1 MQPFST
7 SFRGE
12 YPPTTSF
19 RGLEPC
25 KTSHN
30 GAALPLVRAF
40 VGLLLVLSVAVDAAA
55 QTAQVSLTCN
65 EIPRETLDAFEARAR
80 AELAV
85 RQTAGRLTLSCDPGT
100 HALLTWTSV
109 DGPTVQRQVAL
120 SAVSSDALLEVFIE
134 VLAGTPAATAP
145 PPETPTSDEASTSE
159 PHDPQTKEPGDVEAG
174 PAPLPDDTVT
184 QVKPPPPPDAA
195 AQASANQPKQTQE
208 TPEDVGPVIVA
219 EPQSVRWSVGAAASS
234 WGSQLALGAE
244 LNAIV
249 PLTGHI
255 ALTTNAGLMQGAFG
269 TEGFTTRNYG
279 AAAGVRS
286 KLFGALSATL
296 ALGGGATQVQA
307 PANYFLT
314 RGQDAALCNVDV
326 GDNGGLC
333 GFLGGLAELSY
344 SIGSG
349 SWRPEIAAQL
359 AWARSISARADTE
372 ESGATRTVE
381 VPSLRPGVVLRLVL
395 VPDSRGREQ

>member
-1 MQPFST
+1 M
-7 SFRGE
+7 
-12 YPPTTSF
+12 
-19 RGLEPC
+19 
-25 KTSHN
+25 
-30 GAALPLVRAF
+30 
-40 VGLLLVLSVAVDAAA
+40 LSIAVDAAA
-55 QTAQVSLTCN
+55 QTAQVSLACD

-100 HALLTWTSV
+100 HVLLTWASV
-109 DGPTVQRQVAL
+109 DGPAVQREIAL
-120 SAVSSDALLEVFIE
+120 SSVSSDALLEVFIE

-145 PPETPTSDEASTSE
+145 PPETPTSDEASATE
-159 PHDPQTKEPGDVEAG
+159 PHDPQTKEPDEGEAT
-174 PAPLPDDTVT
+174 PAPLPDDAVT
-184 QVKPPPPPDAA
+184 QAKPPPSPDATV
-195 AQASANQPKQTQE
+195 QASAKQAKQNE
-208 TPEDVGPVIVA
+208 ESSPATPEDVGPATVV

-255 ALTTNAGLMQGAFG
+255 ALTTNAALMQGAFG

-286 KLFGALSATL
+286 KLLGGLSATL

-333 GFLGGLAELSY
+333 GFVGGLAELSY